1 MDAPI
6 GSGMELALPFAGMG
20 FALGWPIEWLIQRFP
35 QGVGTPPSVRRRWLV
50 AALTAALF
58 AALTLKIGFHPRLA
72 PALLLTAL
80 IVPASVIDLNHRI
93 IPNLINYPGALLVFT
108 VASFAEPG
116 RLGEFALGGF
126 GCMLFLGL
134 AWAVSRGGMGLGDVK
149 MALMIGLGTGR
160 YAFVAL
166 LAGFVASSALSG
178 FLVVRGGRQALKST
192 FPFGPFLAV
201 GTVVAL
207 LWGPS
212 ISPYL
217 LGGH

>member
-1 MDAPI
+1 
-6 GSGMELALPFAGMG
+6 MEFAVPVVG

-35 QGVGTPPSVRRRWLV
+35 LGEGTPPSVRRRWLM
-50 AALTAALF
+50 AGLMAGLF
-58 AALTLKIGFHPRLA
+58 AALTLQIGIEPQLA

-80 IVPASVIDLNHRI
+80 IVPASVIDINHRI
-93 IPNLINYPGALLVFT
+93 IPNLINYPGAVLVFL
-108 VASFAEPG
+108 VASIAQPD
-116 RLGEFALGGF
+116 RIAEFAISGIVCF
-126 GCMLFLGL
+126 LFLGT
-134 AWAVSRGGMGLGDVK
+134 AWLISPRGMGLGDVK

-166 LAGFVASSALSG
+166 LAGFVASSMLSA
-178 FLVVRGGRQALKST
+178 FLVARGGRKALKST

-207 LWGPS
+207 MWGPT